1 MIGMPEIDAGAALAL
16 LLRATLAVSLAVLV
30 LWPLRRALRRRFG
43 AGVAYAAWWLIPAVA
58 LACLLP
64 ARVQEAVLL
73 AAPPAQMAT
82 PAATVLAEAPTFSIP
97 PGFWLSL
104 WALGALGMALRL
116 WRQQR
121 RFERALGE
129 LQPLP
134 QRLWRSTA
142 RSGLPAVVGALRARI
157 VLPEDF
163 AQRYD
168 AEQQG
173 LLLAHERTHLHRG
186 DPLANLAVAALRCLF
201 WFNPLV
207 SLAAARFRH
216 DQELAC
222 DQAVIAAHPNSRRAY
237 GEAML
242 KTLMTDRQAPLGCHW
257 GFSHPLKERVMQLT
271 SSAPRPWARRVGV
284 AAVALSI
291 LGAGFAVWSAQPPR
305 YVAASG
311 DGSRADSPADFRAEL
326 QLRIDDDAPT
336 RFAIANDYGK
346 PFSFAHRGD
355 DGERLQIEGVV
366 RETADRGHDI
376 ALVLKRDGREIAKP
390 RLIAARNAPAVV
402 RLGGESPAG
411 VFDGVELT
419 LAIAPGDA
427 PAPPAPPSP
436 PHAPAVLAPLAE
448 ADQLAPMAPP
458 ARPAA
463 LVPLDPPAPLA
474 PPAPPSQPAPSA
486 PPAPPAPPAS
496 APVAHDVD
504 TARIARAVRTQTARA
519 EAARMA
525 ARSAQAD
532 AARHAAQAEAVRADV
547 ARAAAAAYDAEEA
560 ARAAEAMAAGADTE
574 VAAARRARNAAMS
587 EQQRAAEMAA
597 TRAQIAGERE
607 RLRAAAARDAA
618 ARDAAAAQAAA
629 AQAAAEA
636 ALAPEAP

>member
-1 MIGMPEIDAGAALAL
+1 MIGMPEIDAGAVLAL

-58 LACLLP
+58 IACLLP
-64 ARVQEAVLL
+64 ARVQEAAPV
-73 AAPPAQMAT
+73 AAPPAQI
-82 PAATVLAEAPTFSIP
+82 AAPVTAVLAEAPTLSIP
-97 PGFWLSL
+97 AGFWLSL

-134 QRLWRSTA
+134 ERLWRSSM

-168 AEQQG
+168 TEQQG

-207 SLAAARFRH
+207 HLAAARFRH

-242 KTLMTDRQAPLGCHW
+242 KTLMADRQAPLGCHW

-271 SSAPRPWARRVGV
+271 SSLPRPWARRIGV

-305 YVAASG
+305 YVVVSG
-311 DGSRADSPADFRAEL
+311 DGLGPDTPADFRAEV
-326 QLRIDDDAPT
+326 QLRIDDASPT
-336 RFAIANDYGK
+336 RLAIANDYGK
-346 PFSFAHRGD
+346 PFSFSHRGK
-355 DGERLQIEGVV
+355 DGANLQIEGVV
-366 RETADRGHDI
+366 RATADRGHDI

-402 RLGGESPAG
+402 RIGGDTPAG
-411 VFDGVELT
+411 GFDGVELT
-419 LAIAPGDA
+419 LAIAPADA

-436 PHAPAVLAPLAE
+436 PSPPSPPAPLAPQ
-448 ADQLAPMAPP
+448 AAVAPLAPMAPP
-458 ARPAA
+458 ARPA
-463 LVPLDPPAPLA
+463 PLAPLA
-474 PPAPPSQPAPSA
+474 PPAPPSQPAP
-486 PPAPPAPPAS
+486 PAPPAPPAAPAAP

-504 TARIARAVRTQTARA
+504 TARIARAVRAQAARA
-519 EAARMA
+519 EAARA
-525 ARSAQAD
+525 AALSAQAD
-532 AARHAAQAEAVRADV
+532 AVRHAAQAEAVRADV
-547 ARAAAAAYDAEEA
+547 ARAAAAAQEAKEA
-560 ARAAEAMAAGADTE
+560 ARAAEAMAALADTQ
-574 VAAARRARNAAMS
+574 VAEAQRARNAAMS

-597 TRAQIAGERE
+597 MRAQIAGERE
-607 RLRAAAARDAA
+607 RLRAVVAARH
-618 ARDAAAAQAAA
+618 AAA

-636 ALAPEAP
+636 AAAKAPEAP

>member
-1 MIGMPEIDAGAALAL
+1 MIGMPELDAGAALAL
-16 LLRATLAVSLAVLV
+16 LLRATFAVGVAVLV

-64 ARVQEAVLL
+64 APVREAVPLD
-73 AAPPAQMAT
+73 APPAQT
-82 PAATVLAEAPTFSIP
+82 AAPVAVTMAEAPTLSIP

-116 WRQQR
+116 WRLQR

-134 QRLWRSTA
+134 ERLWRSPA
-142 RSGLPAVVGALRARI
+142 RSGLPAVIGALRARI

-163 AQRYD
+163 TQRYD
-168 AEQQG
+168 HEQQG

-207 SLAAARFRH
+207 HLAAARFRH

-242 KTLMTDRQAPLGCHW
+242 KTLMADRQAPLGCHW
-257 GFSHPLKERVMQLT
+257 GVSHPLKERVMQLK

-284 AAVALSI
+284 AAVALAI

-305 YVAASG
+305 YVGASG
-311 DGSRADSPADFRAEL
+311 DGLRADMPADFRAEL

-336 RFAIANDYGK
+336 RIAIANDYGK
-346 PFSFAHRGD
+346 PFSFAHRGE

-376 ALVLKRDGREIAKP
+376 GLVLKRDGREIAKP
-390 RLIAARNAPAVV
+390 RLIAARNAPATV
-402 RLGGESPAG
+402 RIGGDTPAG
-411 VFDGVELT
+411 GFDGVELT
-419 LAIAPGDA
+419 LAIAPQDA
-427 PAPPAPPSP
+427 PTPP
-436 PHAPAVLAPLAE
+436 
-448 ADQLAPMAPP
+448 
-458 ARPAA
+458 
-463 LVPLDPPAPLA
+463 
-474 PPAPPSQPAPSA
+474 A
-486 PPAPPAPPAS
+486 PPAPPAPPPPPLPPAPLAPGGEAGPLAPMVPPARPVSPAPLAPPALPSPPAPPAPPAPAPAARDIDS
-496 APVAHDVD
+496 AGV
-504 TARIARAVRTQTARA
+504 ARAVRAQTARA
-519 EAARMA
+519 EAARAA

-532 AARHAAQAEAVRADV
+532 AARNAAQAEAVRADV
-547 ARAAAAAYDAEEA
+547 ARAVAAAQEAEEA
-560 ARAAEAMAAGADTE
+560 ARAAEAIAALADTQ
-574 VAAARRARNAAMS
+574 VAAAQRARNAAMT

-597 TRAQIAGERE
+597 IRAQIAGERE
-607 RLRAAAARDAA
+607 RLRAVAARE
-618 ARDAAAAQAAA
+618 AAA

-636 ALAPEAP
+636 AAAGAEQAR

>member
-30 LWPLRRALRRRFG
+30 LWPLRSALRRRFG

-64 ARVQEAVLL
+64 APVQEAVPL

-311 DGSRADSPADFRAEL
+311 DGSRADSSADFRAEL

-427 PAPPAPPSP
+427 PGDAPAPPAPPSP

-463 LVPLDPPAPLA
+463 LAPLDPPAPLA

-519 EAARMA
+519 EAARTA

-532 AARHAAQAEAVRADV
+532 AARHAAQAEAIRADV

-607 RLRAAAARDAA
+607 RLRAVAAARD
-618 ARDAAAAQAAA
+618 AAA

>member
-1 MIGMPEIDAGAALAL
+1 MIGIPDIDAGAALAL
-16 LLRATLAVSLAVLV
+16 LLRATLAVSFAVLV

-58 LACLLP
+58 IACLLP
-64 ARVQEAVLL
+64 ARVQDAAPL
-73 AAPPAQMAT
+73 AAPPAQI
-82 PAATVLAEAPTFSIP
+82 AAPVAAAVAEAPTFSIP
-97 PGFWLSL
+97 AGVWLSL

-142 RSGLPAVVGALRARI
+142 RSGLPAVIGALRARI

-168 AEQQG
+168 HEQQR

-207 SLAAARFRH
+207 HLAAARFRH

-305 YVAASG
+305 YVAAPGG
-311 DGSRADSPADFRAEL
+311 DLRAGFTAGSTADFRAEL

-336 RFAIANDYGK
+336 RFAIADDYGK
-346 PFSFAHRGD
+346 PFSFAHRGA

-376 ALVLKRDGREIAKP
+376 ALVLKQDGREIAKP

-402 RLGGESPAG
+402 RIGGETPAG
-411 VFDGVELT
+411 GFDGVELT
-419 LAIAPGDA
+419 LAIAPADA

-436 PHAPAVLAPLAE
+436 PHAPAPLAPQA
-448 ADQLAPMAPP
+448 AIAPLAPMAPP

-463 LVPLDPPAPLA
+463 LAPLA
-474 PPAPPSQPAPSA
+474 PPAPPAPPSQPAPPAPSA
-486 PPAPPAPPAS
+486 PPAPPAPPAA
-496 APVAHDVD
+496 APVAHEVD
-504 TARIARAVRTQTARA
+504 TARIARAVRAQTARA
-519 EAARMA
+519 EAARAAALSARADA
-525 ARSAQAD
+525 ARSAE
-532 AARHAAQAEAVRADV
+532 QAEAVRADV
-547 ARAAAAAYDAEEA
+547 ARAAAAAEEAKEA
-560 ARAAEAMAAGADTE
+560 ARAAEAMAALADTQ
-574 VAAARRARNAAMS
+574 VAAAQRARNAAMS

-597 TRAQIAGERE
+597 IRAQIAGERE
-607 RLRAAAARDAA
+607 RLRAAAA
-618 ARDAAAAQAAA
+618 AREAAAAQM
-629 AQAAAEA
+629 AAEA
-636 ALAPEAP
+636 AAARAAEAP